1 MLADLIAGSRVKPL
15 PLTGSA
21 TCVSVDAC
29 TFKWDLDDDLVYDD
43 ATGTSPSN
51 TWNTIG
57 IYTIGLQVTDG
68 NDGNEATGHDRCHHH
83 WSHVPHHAGARLE
96 FGFFQPDSQNASPA
110 TVLSDIGVNYDLVY
124 AWDGTVSS
132 NNWLK
137 YAPGGP
143 SYANTLTALHETMGF
158 WIHVTAITSH
168 TYNIV
173 GSVPTSTS
181 IPLSIVGGG
190 WNLVGYPSASNSAL
204 LPASLGTMGNNF
216 TLAYAYHANDLSD
229 LWKLFDNRSGVPG
242 FANDLKF
249 LSPGYGYWV
258 NAITTYNWTVTY

>member
-1 MLADLIAGSRVKPL
+1 MTGFTMTL
-15 PLTGSA
+15 P
-21 TCVSVDAC
+21 VP
-29 TFKWDLDDDLVYDD
+29 
-43 ATGTSPSN
+43 SPSN

-57 IYTIGLQVTDG
+57 VYPISLQVDDGSDG
-68 NDGNEATGHDRCHHH
+68 NKVTDSTTVTITGATY
-83 WSHVPHHAGARLE
+83 PITLE
-96 FGFFQPDSQNASPA
+96 PGWNLVSFNLIPQNASPA

-190 WNLVGYPSASNSAL
+190 WNLVGYPSASNSAI